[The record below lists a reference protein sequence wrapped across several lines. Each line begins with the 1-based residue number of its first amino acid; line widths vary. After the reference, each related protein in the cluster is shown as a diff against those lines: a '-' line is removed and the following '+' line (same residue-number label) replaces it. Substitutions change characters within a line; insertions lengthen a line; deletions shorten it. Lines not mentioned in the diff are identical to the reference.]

1 LLFIFTIT
9 ILFLKV
15 NLKANCEMVGRVVC
29 WYPSELCPTLY
40 RNEKV
45 E

>member
-1 LLFIFTIT
+1 
-9 ILFLKV
+9 
-15 NLKANCEMVGRVVC
+15 MVGKVVC
-29 WYPSELCPTLY
+29 WYASELCPTLY